1 MITDQ
6 TETARQ
12 HKTRLNQTKT
22 KNIANT
28 MVLDKLW
35 VNSDMFGINK
45 HVLKLQY
52 LMVTSKQFLEPNP
65 NQTKQN

>member
-6 TETARQ
+6 TETVKQ
-12 HKTRLNQTKT
+12 NKTRLNQTKT
-22 KNIANT
+22 KIIANT
-28 MVLDKLW
+28 MILDKLW

-65 NQTKQN
+65 NQTSQN